1 LKKGRCSFGKIHG
14 NGYEAAKSAGD
25 LIVTKILIIDDN
37 PDILQLYSRVLK
49 QAGYEVVEASNGKVG
64 TMLYRENP
72 TDLVIT
78 DIVMPEKE
86 GIETIRELRRDYP
99 DAKIIAISGGGN
111 AMASSTCLLLAERLG
126 AQRTLMK
133 PIKIAELLQIVAE
146 VIAS

>member
-1 LKKGRCSFGKIHG
+1 MTR
-14 NGYEAAKSAGD
+14 
-25 LIVTKILIIDDN
+25 ILIIDDN
-37 PDILQLYSRVLK
+37 PDILQLYSRALK
-49 QAGYEVVEASNGKVG
+49 KAGYEVVEALNGKMG
-64 TMLYRENP
+64 TMLYHDNP

-99 DAKIIAISGGGN
+99 DAKIIAISGGGS

-133 PIKIAELLQIVAE
+133 PIKLSELLAVVAE
-146 VIAS
+146 VVDS